1 MTTRI
6 AFLGTGLMGAPM
18 ALRLLSAGFAVTVWN
33 RSPEKTAPATQSL
46 VFERFSS
53 IGLDPARNCV
63 GLAVERYH
71 GECLGEKARPE
82 RGGIAS
88 G

>member
-46 VFERFSS
+46 VFE
-53 IGLDPARNCV
+53 
-63 GLAVERYH
+63 
-71 GECLGEKARPE
+71 
-82 RGGIAS
+82 
-88 G
+88 